1 MRYRIVPIAL
11 SLAVSCGILVS
22 AGAAGAADSDAAACA
37 PLDTVATAAADEAAA
52 VPPDDGADGS
62 ATHPSDA
69 DDLDSRCDIDPA
81 SYYLGYTSPPMDA
94 DGGVVYA
101 APPAGVPATTSAGV
115 PMPAVAE
122 AADAAV
128 AEPGPPMIPVAPDE
142 PGFTE
147 DNTFVDAGDSTWVAT
162 GDDRESTFAL
172 DVDTGSMSV
181 ARTFLDQGYRPEPD
195 SIRPE
200 EWINSFDFGD
210 PPAADA
216 ALAATVESRPAEGDD
231 PALVR
236 IGVTTADIADE
247 DRPPA
252 NITFVIDTSG
262 SMDIRERLGLV
273 KASLALLVRSLRT
286 DDTISIVT
294 YGDDATPVLAPT
306 PVEDWREIVDAIDAL
321 GPGGSTNMEAGLRL
335 GYEQARENLDPD
347 ALNVVV
353 LASDGVAN
361 VGVTDADEL
370 TADITQAS
378 EDGIHL
384 VTVGYGMGNYNDHL
398 MEQLSNQG
406 DGFYSYVDTFGEAV
420 RLFVDDLTPTLT
432 VVAAETKVQV
442 VFDPEVVA
450 RYRLVGYENR
460 QLDDADF
467 TDDTVDAGELGAG
480 HAVSAVYEIE
490 LVDELAEGGVAG
502 NVRLRWADPGTG
514 EVTETETPID
524 LADGDASSTT
534 LRLAAL
540 VANTAEV
547 LKGGSVVTER
557 GVSLEDLLV
566 EAEALDDEDVE
577 GADEMVELITL
588 AIHAQPIETVTL
600 DD

>member
-1 MRYRIVPIAL
+1 MRYRLVPLAL
-11 SLAVSCGILVS
+11 SLAVSCGILAGTTASS
-22 AGAAGAADSDAAACA
+22 AHAAGGDPAGCAPIAADDAS
-37 PLDTVATAAADEAAA
+37 ATDESAAD
-52 VPPDDGADGS
+52 PPDDSMAE
-62 ATHPSDA
+62 PVDA

-94 DGGVVYA
+94 DGAVVYA
-101 APPAGVPATTSAGV
+101 APPGGPAQTTGGV

-122 AADAAV
+122 ADAAAV
-128 AEPGPPMIPVAPDE
+128 EPGPPMIPLPPDE
-142 PGFTE
+142 PGITE
-147 DNTFVDAGDSTWVAT
+147 DNTFVDAGDSTWVTAQ
-162 GDDRESTFAL
+162 DDRESTFAL

-181 ARTFLDQGYRPEPD
+181 ARTFLDQGLRPEPD

-210 PPAADA
+210 PPATDG
-216 ALAATVESRPAEGDD
+216 ALAATVESRPADGDD

-236 IGVTTADIADE
+236 IGITTAELADE

-306 PVEDWREIVDAIDAL
+306 AVADWRDIVDAIDAL

-335 GYEQARENLDPD
+335 GYEQARENLDPEG
-347 ALNVVV
+347 LNVVV

-420 RLFVDDLTPTLT
+420 RLFVDELTPTLT
-432 VVAAETKVQV
+432 VVAAEAKVQV

-480 HAVSAVYEIE
+480 HAVSALYELE
-490 LVDELAEGGVAG
+490 LVDQEAAGRDTSVAG
-502 NVRLRWADPGTG
+502 NVRLRWADPATD

-534 LRLAAL
+534 LRFAAL

-566 EAEALDDEDVE
+566 EAEALAADGVE
-577 GADEMVELITL
+577 GAADMAEVITL
-588 AIHAQPIETVTL
+588 AIHAQPIDTVSVE
-600 DD
+600 D